1 MGAKVNNLVC
11 TDNQT
16 SGIEPKY
23 KKSTTDVDQKRQN
36 LHRFNSLLDPNL
48 AVYDLDT
55 ININPKMFDYNTT

>member
-16 SGIEPKY
+16 SRIESEY

-36 LHRFNSLLDPNL
+36 LHCFNFLLDPSL
-48 AVYDLDT
+48 A
-55 ININPKMFDYNTT
+55 I